1 MWYIVLLNKG
11 ELYMKHLLILL
22 CMSTLVSCGIK
33 NKFLNSSSGSL
44 GVTKQP
50 TQNTASIVDDPVVV
64 QPIQSSTSDTKTKPI
79 IRTESQT
86 NASNESFVNWYYVL
100 PFVGL
105 VILGFLV
112 YRLKQQNL
120 KSL

>member
-1 MWYIVLLNKG
+1 
-11 ELYMKHLLILL
+11 MKHLLILL
-22 CMSTLVSCGIK
+22 CVTTLVSCGVK
-33 NKFLNSSSGSL
+33 DKLLNSTSGTL
-44 GVTKQP
+44 GVPKQP
-50 TQNTASIVDDPVVV
+50 PQTVISVVDDPVVV
-64 QPIQSSTSDTKTKPI
+64 QQPQSSISVDKTTSPTTPTSD
-79 IRTESQT
+79 
-86 NASNESFVNWYYVL
+86 ESFDNWYYVL

>member
-33 NKFLNSSSGSL
+33 NKFLNSSSGTL
-44 GVTKQP
+44 GVPKQP
-50 TQNTASIVDDPVVV
+50 TEENSTTELIVEEHNQVESISTQSTEDVTYTSDPVDE
-64 QPIQSSTSDTKTKPI
+64 PFFK
-79 IRTESQT
+79 
-86 NASNESFVNWYYVL
+86 WYYAV

-105 VILGFLV
+105 AILALLV

>member
-1 MWYIVLLNKG
+1 
-11 ELYMKHLLILL
+11 MKHLLILL
-22 CMSTLVSCGIK
+22 CITTFVSCGIK
-33 NKFLNSSSGSL
+33 DKLLNSTSGTL
-44 GVTKQP
+44 GVPKQP
-50 TQNTASIVDDPVVV
+50 TPPQTVISVVDDPVVV
-64 QPIQSSTSDTKTKPI
+64 QQTQPSKQNTKTKPI
-79 IRTESQT
+79 TRTEIQT

-105 VILGFLV
+105 AILGLLV

>member
-1 MWYIVLLNKG
+1 
-11 ELYMKHLLILL
+11 MKHLLILL
-22 CMSTLVSCGIK
+22 CITTLTSCGIK
-33 NKFLNSSSGSL
+33 NKFLNSTSGTL
-44 GVTKQP
+44 GVPKQP
-50 TQNTASIVDDPVVV
+50 TQNTTPSVVNPVVQ
-64 QPIQSSTSDTKTKPI
+64 QPHSSISVDKTTSPISPTFNDTSD
-79 IRTESQT
+79 EF
-86 NASNESFVNWYYVL
+86 FVNWYYVL